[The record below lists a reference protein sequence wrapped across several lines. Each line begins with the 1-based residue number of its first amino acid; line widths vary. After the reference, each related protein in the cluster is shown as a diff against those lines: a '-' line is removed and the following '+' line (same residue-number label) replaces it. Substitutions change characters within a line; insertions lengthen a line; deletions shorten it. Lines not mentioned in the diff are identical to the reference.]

1 MQPHLVGFATSSH
14 RARNKP
20 NIQLEIRPVKDSCCG
35 GDKASLCGIAGA
47 GLCWHARAGVV
58 RAGYKFRC
66 ILLDNEGHRLI
77 AKYYNATRG
86 TPFET
91 NQQQKNFER

>member
-1 MQPHLVGFATSSH
+1 MLGCVGDI
-14 RARNKP
+14 K
-20 NIQLEIRPVKDSCCG
+20 G
-35 GDKASLCGIAGA
+35 
-47 GLCWHARAGVV
+47 
-58 RAGYKFRC
+58 C